1 MNVTE
6 WKSLIEWAC
15 GRKSLTAG
23 TIAKIENAIS
33 DGVDVIGLD
42 RVLRDI
48 EILPTIP
55 SIKHYLALKAKMES
69 KYGNRGTSSVS
80 EGGSD
85 EGLQSTG
92 DF

>member
-1 MNVTE
+1 MNVAE

-33 DGVDVIGLD
+33 DGVDIIGLD

-48 EILPTIP
+48 EILPTMP

-69 KYGNRGTSSVS
+69 KYGNSRTAPLS
-80 EGGSD
+80 EGGGD